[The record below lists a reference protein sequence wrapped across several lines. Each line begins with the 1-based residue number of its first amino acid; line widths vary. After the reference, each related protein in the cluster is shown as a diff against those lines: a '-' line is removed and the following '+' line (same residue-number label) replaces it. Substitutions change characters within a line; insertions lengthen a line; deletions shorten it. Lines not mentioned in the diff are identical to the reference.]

1 MKALIL
7 TIVSATGLFAISGC
21 ASDPAADAAQRQAL
35 SQHFVPLQAHQTSD
49 LALSC
54 NDLKNEIAGLT
65 ADINSIDQ
73 KIAYQE
79 KATNS
84 FSLIG
89 ALASVSGAYAPNF
102 RSAQLASAEGSL
114 ANAGAQIESN
124 QTISTKDL
132 RAMYENRHD
141 VLMQIFYGK
150 NCS

>member
-1 MKALIL
+1 MKAIIF
-7 TIVSATGLFAISGC
+7 TIASTAGLFSISGC
-21 ASDPAADAAQRQAL
+21 ASDPAADAAQREAL
-35 SQHFVPLQAHQTSD
+35 SQHFVPVQAHQTSD

-54 NDLKNEIAGLT
+54 NDLKNEIASLT

-73 KIAYQE
+73 QIAYQE

-102 RSAQLASAEGSL
+102 RSAQLASAEGSM

-124 QTISTKDL
+124 QTVSTKDL